1 MVRVSGQGK
10 SVTGV
15 RERVVQG
22 AKESK
27 SVKREGGGKE
37 EGGGGEGG
45 GGGGGAGHGCPLWF
59 SLVTT
64 SLCQDWVI
72 CAPAAFL

>member
-10 SVTGV
+10 SVTV
-15 RERVVQG
+15 VKRERVVQG
-22 AKESK
+22 AKEG
-27 SVKREGGGKE
+27 EGGGKE
-37 EGGGGEGG
+37 EG

-59 SLVTT
+59 SLVTA

-72 CAPAAFL
+72 CAPAVFL